1 MAITIKEMPI
11 NDGDPVTADLLKTI
25 ASNIQLIAK
34 GESSSAISI
43 TNQLEPSATKVS
55 STIISKKVTKSVNP
69 ANNPSATYTW
79 TFEKPFTSE
88 PACWIQVKALATM
101 TEAQMR
107 VHPVVVSVSTT
118 AMTFVVRSGAGAA
131 KGTMDFVMFASG
143 TLAS

>member
-34 GESSSAISI
+34 GESSSAVQI
-43 TNQLEPSATKVS
+43 TNQLEGPKVAN
-55 STIISKKVTKSVNP
+55 TIISKKVTKSVNP
-69 ANNPSATYTW
+69 ANNPSASYTW
-79 TFEKPFTSE
+79 TFEKPFAAE

-131 KGTMDFVMFASG
+131 KGTMDFVMFAAG